1 MSHLSIRMATDKSR
15 GRTSTVGDDCG
26 VGLTWMILRGTL
38 GVVLEAD
45 AKRALDEA
53 VNSAKP
59 DARLQRRI
67 EAVVQ
72 HRNSDA
78 EETTAL

>member
-1 MSHLSIRMATDKSR
+1 
-15 GRTSTVGDDCG
+15 
-26 VGLTWMILRGTL
+26 MILRGTL